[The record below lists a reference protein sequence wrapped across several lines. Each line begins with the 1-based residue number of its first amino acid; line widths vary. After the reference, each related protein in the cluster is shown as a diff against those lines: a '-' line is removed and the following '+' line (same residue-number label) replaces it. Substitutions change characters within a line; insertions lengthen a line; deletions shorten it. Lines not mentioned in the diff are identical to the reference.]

1 MDIYLYN
8 NTSEKTR
15 VSKTLLNEQKYTGT
29 LRDEASIMSPVF
41 MIEEV
46 NPVGYNYCY
55 IPAFGR
61 YYFIED
67 ITSVRTG
74 LWRFSCMV
82 DVLMSF
88 SDDIRNLSVIVDRS
102 ENTQNNNY
110 LVSDVWKTTVRDK
123 TDILNFPYGLSDEG
137 EFILITA
144 GG

>member
-67 ITSVRTG
+67 ITSVRNG
-74 LWRFSCMV
+74 LWSLSCMV

-123 TDILNFPYGLSDEG
+123 TDILNFPSGLSNEG